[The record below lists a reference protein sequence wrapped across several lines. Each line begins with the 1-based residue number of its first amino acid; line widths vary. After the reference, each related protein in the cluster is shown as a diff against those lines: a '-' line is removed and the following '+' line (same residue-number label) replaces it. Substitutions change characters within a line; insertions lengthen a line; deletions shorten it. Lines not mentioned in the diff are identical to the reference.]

1 MSKSA
6 LQIPRTSR
14 GMTAASLPA
23 NAGNLCQLRKTVL
36 SLQNHASDMKR
47 LTFIFTAALLL
58 LFSEAAFAQ
67 RSKSEKK
74 EEEKGGWL
82 AIKVVNGDTLYF
94 DSIDPIW
101 IFPHGRQASKSM
113 RQYYKLVYNFNK
125 VYPYALVARKII
137 READQDIASSSL
149 TGRKRERYIDK
160 KQKELF
166 DVFEKP
172 MRKMTYSQ
180 GKLLVKLVDREI
192 GKSPYDI
199 IKDYKNGI
207 AARFWNGVA
216 SLFDNDLKKRYDPT
230 GDDAVTESL
239 VEKWENGEFPAL
251 YFSIYYEEPPVVKIP
266 SKYR

>member
-1 MSKSA
+1 
-6 LQIPRTSR
+6 
-14 GMTAASLPA
+14 
-23 NAGNLCQLRKTVL
+23 
-36 SLQNHASDMKR
+36 MKK
-47 LTFIFTAALLL
+47 LLFIFTATLLL

-67 RSKSEKK
+67 KGKSDRK

-101 IFPHGRQASKSM
+101 IFPRGRQATKSM

-125 VYPYALVARKII
+125 VYPYAIVARKII
-137 READQDIASSSL
+137 KEADAEIAGNNL
-149 TGRKRERYIDK
+149 KGRARERFIDK

-166 DVFEKP
+166 KVFEKP

-180 GKLLVKLVDREI
+180 GKLLVKLIDREI
-192 GKSPYDI
+192 GKSSYDI

-207 AARFWNGVA
+207 AAKFWDGVA
-216 SLFDNDLKKRYDPT
+216 SLFDNDLKKRYDPN
-230 GDDAVTESL
+230 GDDSVTESL
-239 VEKWENGEFPAL
+239 VQKWENGEFPAL

>member
-1 MSKSA
+1 MSQHRFLDS
-6 LQIPRTSR
+6 LRSLE
-14 GMTAASLPA
+14 MTDI
-23 NAGNLCQLRKTVL
+23 QKTAL
-36 SLQNHASDMKR
+36 SLHIHASDMKK
-47 LTFIFTAALLL
+47 LSFILAAALLL

-67 RSKSEKK
+67 RAKSEKK
-74 EEEKGGWL
+74 EEDRGGWL

-101 IFPHGRQASKSM
+101 IFPRGRQATKSM

-137 READQDIASSSL
+137 READAEIAASKL
-149 TGRKRERYIDK
+149 KGRSRERFIDQ

-166 DVFEKP
+166 KVFEKP

-180 GKLLVKLVDREI
+180 GKLLVKLIDREI
-192 GKSPYDI
+192 GKSSYDI

-207 AARFWNGVA
+207 AAKFWDGVA
-216 SLFDNDLKKRYDPT
+216 SLFDNDLKKRYEPD
-230 GDDAVTESL
+230 GEDSVTESL
-239 VEKWENGEFPAL
+239 VQKWENGEFPAL